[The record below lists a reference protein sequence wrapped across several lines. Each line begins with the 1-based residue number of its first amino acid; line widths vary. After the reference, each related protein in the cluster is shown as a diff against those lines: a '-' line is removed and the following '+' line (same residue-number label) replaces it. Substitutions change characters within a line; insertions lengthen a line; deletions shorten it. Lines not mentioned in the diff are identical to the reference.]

1 MPEQEQLTKREATIM
16 QSRFSPEL
24 QRRTILKVS
33 WRLLP
38 LIVLC
43 YLINYIDR
51 TNVSV
56 AALTMNKD
64 LGLTATMFGFGAG
77 IFFFGYAFFEVPSN
91 IVLRRVGARLWIA
104 RIMIT
109 WGVVSALMAAA
120 TGPISFLALRFALG
134 VAEAGFFPG
143 MIYYLTEWFPSAVR
157 ARAIAILYIA
167 VPASNAIAAVLSG
180 AILGMDGVLGLK
192 GWQWIFIIEATPA
205 VLLAFVVLWL
215 MTDRPAVATWLKPEE
230 REWLESELAAE
241 RSRVESAGPMSMLR
255 ALVDW
260 RVLVLSS
267 IYLTG
272 VTASYGVVF
281 FLPQIIKD
289 LGLSNF
295 NTALVTAIPY
305 VFGTIG
311 LVLWGYSSDRHKERR
326 WHLIVST
333 ALAAV
338 GLFCA
343 GWLSHSLWAVVAVA
357 VAAIGIYGSRPSF
370 WPMPS
375 LFLTGGAAAVG
386 MALIN
391 SIGNLGGYVG
401 PMIVGWIKDS
411 TKSFEMA
418 LYFLGAC
425 ALLSAVITLLA
436 TRATDAA
443 RALEPAREKR

>member
-1 MPEQEQLTKREATIM
+1 M
-16 QSRFSPEL
+16 QAQFSPEL
-24 QRRTILKVS
+24 KRRTILKVS

-38 LIVLC
+38 LIVVC

-64 LGLTATMFGFGAG
+64 LGLSATMFGLGAG

-109 WGVVSALMAAA
+109 WGVISALMAAA

-143 MIYYLTEWFPSAVR
+143 MIYYLTQWFPSAVR
-157 ARAIAILYIA
+157 ARAISILYIA
-167 VPASNAIAAVLSG
+167 VPTSNVIAAVLSG

-230 REWLESELAAE
+230 REWLESELEAE
-241 RSRVESAGPMSMLR
+241 RTRIESAGQMSMLR
-255 ALVDW
+255 ALVEW
-260 RVLVLSS
+260 RVLVLSA

-281 FLPQIIKD
+281 FLPQIIKG

-295 NTALVTAIPY
+295 TTGLVTAIPY

-311 LVLWGYSSDRHKERR
+311 LVVWGYSSDRYNERR
-326 WHLIVST
+326 WHLIIST
-333 ALAAV
+333 SVAAV

-343 GWLSHSLWAVVAVA
+343 GWFSHSFWAVAAFA

-391 SIGNLGGYVG
+391 SIGNLGGYLGPIVVG
-401 PMIVGWIKDS
+401 MIKDS

-425 ALLSAVITLLA
+425 ALLSAVITLFA

>member
-1 MPEQEQLTKREATIM
+1 M

-38 LIVLC
+38 LVVLC

-64 LGLTATMFGFGAG
+64 LGLTATMFGWGAG

-215 MTDRPAVATWLKPEE
+215 MTDRPAIATWLKPEE

-241 RSRVESAGPMSMLR
+241 RSRVESAGQMSMLR
-255 ALVDW
+255 ALADW
-260 RVLVLSS
+260 RVLVLSA
-267 IYLTG
+267 IYFTG

-281 FLPQIIKD
+281 FLPQIIKE

-311 LVLWGYSSDRHKERR
+311 LVLWGYSSDRHNERR
-326 WHLIVST
+326 WHLIIST
-333 ALAAV
+333 ALAAL

-343 GWLSHSLWAVVAVA
+343 GWFSHSLWAVAAVA
-357 VAAIGIYGSRPSF
+357 VAAVGIYGSRPSF

-401 PMIVGWIKDS
+401 PIIVGLIKDS

-436 TRATDAA
+436 TRATDAE

>member
-1 MPEQEQLTKREATIM
+1 M

-180 AILGMDGVLGLK
+180 AILGMDGVLGLT

-215 MTDRPAVATWLKPEE
+215 MTDRPAIATWLKPEE

-241 RSRVESAGPMSMLR
+241 RSRVESAGQMSMLR

-311 LVLWGYSSDRHKERR
+311 LVLWGYSSDRRKERR

-338 GLFCA
+338 GLLCA

-357 VAAIGIYGSRPSF
+357 FAAIGIYGSRPSF